1 MGEDRHGRLFDTLAS
16 AIDELRTF
24 LNGRDADG
32 LLDAAAVRQLER
44 LTERYQ
50 RADDAVGKHVEAI
63 LKRSTKRARR

>member
-16 AIDELRTF
+16 ATTELRAF
-24 LNGRDADG
+24 LDDHDVDG
-32 LLDAAAVRQLER
+32 PLDATTVRQLER

-50 RADDAVGKHVEAI
+50 RADEAVDKHVEAI